1 MRKNLLDDGCYDSR
15 PVLPSKLRPG
25 FGFARHGSNGDVGKW
40 LEMEGF
46 AFAVLSRGF
55 RPTFADFRLDFGN
68 CHEVLRENRRDIDR
82 KKQTD

>member
-40 LEMEGF
+40 LEM
-46 AFAVLSRGF
+46 
-55 RPTFADFRLDFGN
+55 
-68 CHEVLRENRRDIDR
+68 
-82 KKQTD
+82 